1 MTNQENKV
9 IHHLQ
14 AKASI
19 STREAVF
26 CYNILSL
33 TKVMSELKRKGYRV
47 LSVNK
52 IDKVRRTNYK
62 QYYVLDRNDFAP
74 LKHAR
79 DIAPL

>member
-1 MTNQENKV
+1 MIQETKV
-9 IHHLQ
+9 IAHLKT
-14 AKASI
+14 KASI

-33 TKVMSELKRKGYRV
+33 TKIMSELRRKGYRI

-62 QYYVLDRNDFAP
+62 QYYVIDREDFAP
-74 LKHAR
+74 VKKVN
-79 DIAPL
+79 DGWMD

>member
-1 MTNQENKV
+1 MIQETKV
-9 IHHLQ
+9 IAHLKT
-14 AKASI
+14 KASI

-33 TKVMSELKRKGYRV
+33 TKIMSELRRKGYRI

-62 QYYVLDRNDFAP
+62 QYYVIDREDFAP
-74 LKHAR
+74 LREEVAQWN
-79 DIAPL
+79 

>member
-1 MTNQENKV
+1 MIQETKV
-9 IHHLQ
+9 IAHLKT
-14 AKASI
+14 KASI

-33 TKVMSELKRKGYRV
+33 TKVMSELRRKGYRI

-62 QYYVLDRNDFAP
+62 QYYVIDREDFAP
-74 LKHAR
+74 VRKEVAQ
-79 DIAPL
+79 

>member
-1 MTNQENKV
+1 MVQETKV
-9 IHHLQ
+9 ITHLKT
-14 AKASI
+14 KASI

-33 TKVMSELKRKGYRV
+33 TKIMSELRRKGYRI

-62 QYYVLDRNDFAP
+62 QYYVIDREDFAP
-74 LKHAR
+74 LREEVAQ
-79 DIAPL
+79 

>member
-1 MTNQENKV
+1 MIQETKV
-9 IHHLQ
+9 IAHLKT
-14 AKASI
+14 KASI

-33 TKVMSELKRKGYRV
+33 TKIMSELRRKGYRI

-62 QYYVLDRNDFAP
+62 QYYVIDREDFAP
-74 LKHAR
+74 LREEVAQ
-79 DIAPL
+79 

>member
-1 MTNQENKV
+1 MIQETKV
-9 IHHLQ
+9 IAHLKT
-14 AKASI
+14 KASI

-33 TKVMSELKRKGYRV
+33 TKIMSELRRKGYRI

-62 QYYVLDRNDFAP
+62 QYYVIDREDFAP
-74 LKHAR
+74 VKKVAV
-79 DIAPL
+79 

>member
-1 MTNQENKV
+1 MIQETKV
-9 IHHLQ
+9 IAHLKT
-14 AKASI
+14 KASI

-33 TKVMSELKRKGYRV
+33 TKIMSELRRKGYRI

-62 QYYVLDRNDFAP
+62 QYYVIDREDFAP
-74 LKHAR
+74 VRKEVAQ
-79 DIAPL
+79 

>member
-1 MTNQENKV
+1 MIQETKV
-9 IHHLQ
+9 IAHLKT
-14 AKASI
+14 KASI

-33 TKVMSELKRKGYRV
+33 TKIMSELRRKGYRI

-62 QYYVLDRNDFAP
+62 QYYVIDREDFAP
-74 LKHAR
+74 LREEVAQWS
-79 DIAPL
+79 